1 MRVVAYLFIAAALVV
16 VTVTQSWQQPLIYLL
31 AAAGVVLVVVG
42 QDMLPTAV
50 LGPRRLTIEALTMIV
65 FVSILVVLTGG
76 YASPFFVGYL
86 LVVGS
91 ASLWGSTRT
100 PLVLAVAASVGY
112 VLAVLLTPLIYGS
125 ALPADA
131 LASVAF
137 ILVAIGLV
145 AYVAAVISREQ
156 RRSSEAA
163 LSLSR
168 FDALT
173 GLYSRSTFERAL
185 EQEVLGPGE
194 RAAPSRCCCLT
205 LTRSNRST
213 TATATTRATDCWP
226 RSATSCAAA
235 VRATDVAARLGGDEF
250 VVILPET
257 DIAGAQ
263 LVAEKLRHDIGRLTL
278 PTNGMMVSSSV
289 SIGVVGF
296 PDDGRGAAELLRRA
310 DQAMYQAKRQGKD
323 QTFAYPRPAEE
334 ASRRRA
340 GVVVEGARRGRR
352 RRASPSPPAHGELW
366 FVQPAQNCRRPT
378 QRSM

>member
-16 VTVTQSWQQPLIYLL
+16 VTVTQNWQQQPLIYLL

-42 QDMLPTAV
+42 QDMLPTAL

-76 YASPFFVGYL
+76 YTSPFFVGYL

-91 ASLWGSTRT
+91 ASLWGGTRT

-112 VLAVLLTPLIYGS
+112 VSAVVLTPLIYGS

-185 EQEVLGPGE
+185 EQEVL
-194 RAAPSRCCCLT
+194 RAGRT
-205 LTRSNRST
+205 G
-213 TATATTRATDCWP
+213 RAFSLLLLDLDALKP
-226 RSATSCAAA
+226 VNDRYGHDAGDRLLAAIGDVMRGG

-296 PDDGRGAAELLRRA
+296 PEDGRGAPELLRRA

-323 QTFAYPRPAEE
+323 QTFAYPRPEVAPTESP
-334 ASRRRA
+334 ARGTP
-340 GVVVEGARRGRR
+340 GVVIEGAAPWESG
-352 RRASPSPPAHGELW
+352 A
-366 FVQPAQNCRRPT
+366 
-378 QRSM
+378 

>member
-1 MRVVAYLFIAAALVV
+1 VARPSRLLYERVVRVVAYLFIAAALVV

-42 QDMLPTAV
+42 QDMLPTVA
-50 LGPRRLTIEALTMIV
+50 LGTRRLLIEALTMIV

-91 ASLWGSTRT
+91 ASLWGGTRT
-100 PLVLAVAASVGY
+100 PLLLAVAASVGY
-112 VLAVLLTPLIYGS
+112 LLAVLITPLVYGS

-185 EQEVLGPGE
+185 DQEVL
-194 RAAPSRCCCLT
+194 RAG
-205 LTRSNRST
+205 RSGRGFSLLLLDLDALKPVNDRYGH
-213 TATATTRATDCWP
+213 
-226 RSATSCAAA
+226 AAGDRLLA
-235 VRATDVAARLGGDEF
+235 AIGDVMRGGVRATDLAARLGGDEF

-257 DIAGAQ
+257 DIAGAL
-263 LVAEKLRHDIGRLTL
+263 LVAEKLRHDIARLTL

-296 PDDGRGAAELLRRA
+296 PDDGRGAVELLRRA

-323 QTFAYPRPAEE
+323 QTFAYPRPEVAP
-334 ASRRRA
+334 A
-340 GVVVEGARRGRR
+340 GAPEVAVAGSPEVVIEGAAPWETG
-352 RRASPSPPAHGELW
+352 
-366 FVQPAQNCRRPT
+366 T
-378 QRSM
+378 

>member
-1 MRVVAYLFIAAALVV
+1 
-16 VTVTQSWQQPLIYLL
+16 
-31 AAAGVVLVVVG
+31 
-42 QDMLPTAV
+42 
-50 LGPRRLTIEALTMIV
+50 
-65 FVSILVVLTGG
+65 
-76 YASPFFVGYL
+76 
-86 LVVGS
+86 
-91 ASLWGSTRT
+91 
-100 PLVLAVAASVGY
+100 VLA
-112 VLAVLLTPLIYGS
+112 TPLIYGS

-173 GLYSRSTFERAL
+173 GLYSRSTFESAL
-185 EQEVLGPGE
+185 EQEVL
-194 RAAPSRCCCLT
+194 RAGRTGRGFSLLLLDLDALKPVNDRYGH
-205 LTRSNRST
+205 
-213 TATATTRATDCWP
+213 
-226 RSATSCAAA
+226 AAGDRLLA
-235 VRATDVAARLGGDEF
+235 AIGDVMSGGVRATDLAARLGGDEF

-257 DIAGAQ
+257 DIAGAL
-263 LVAEKLRHDIGRLTL
+263 LVAEKLRHDIARLTL

-323 QTFAYPRPAEE
+323 QTFAYPRPEMAPASSPEGASTE
-334 ASRRRA
+334 ASA
-340 GVVVEGARRGRR
+340 GVPKAAAGAPDVVIEGVAPWETG
-352 RRASPSPPAHGELW
+352 A
-366 FVQPAQNCRRPT
+366 
-378 QRSM
+378 

>member
-1 MRVVAYLFIAAALVV
+1 VVAYLFIAAALVV

-42 QDMLPTAV
+42 QDMLPAAV
-50 LGPRRLTIEALTMIV
+50 LGPRRLTVEALTMIV

-76 YASPFFVGYL
+76 YTSPFFVGYL

-100 PLVLAVAASVGY
+100 PLLLAVAASIGY
-112 VLAVLLTPLIYGS
+112 VLAVLSRPLFYGD

-131 LASVAF
+131 VAAVVF

-168 FDALT
+168 YDKLT
-173 GLYSRSTFERAL
+173 GLYSRLTFENAL
-185 EQEVLGPGE
+185 EQEVL
-194 RAAPSRCCCLT
+194 RAARTGRRFSLLLLDLDALKPVNDRYGHDAGDRL
-205 LTRSNRST
+205 LRAIGEVMRSG
-213 TATATTRATDCWP
+213 
-226 RSATSCAAA
+226 
-235 VRATDVAARLGGDEF
+235 VRATDLAARLGGDEF

-257 DIAGAQ
+257 EVGGAL
-263 LVAEKLRHDIGRLTL
+263 LVAEKLRRDIARMNL
-278 PTNGMMVSSSV
+278 PTNGIMVSSSV

-296 PDDGRGAAELLRRA
+296 PEDGRGAAELLRRA

-323 QTFAYPRPAEE
+323 QTFAYRRPADDARTAEDARPTDE
-334 ASRRRA
+334 VAPPPPA
-340 GVVVEGARRGRR
+340 PGVVVAGAAPWESGR
-352 RRASPSPPAHGELW
+352 
-366 FVQPAQNCRRPT
+366 
-378 QRSM
+378 

>member
-1 MRVVAYLFIAAALVV
+1 LAL
-16 VTVTQSWQQPLIYLL
+16 
-31 AAAGVVLVVVG
+31 
-42 QDMLPTAV
+42 
-50 LGPRRLTIEALTMIV
+50 EALIMIV

-100 PLVLAVAASVGY
+100 PLFLAVAASLGY
-112 VLAVLLTPLIYGS
+112 VAAVVATPLIYGS
-125 ALPADA
+125 ALPAEA
-131 LASVAF
+131 VAVVAF

-163 LSLSR
+163 LALSR
-168 FDALT
+168 YDALT

-185 EQEVLGPGE
+185 EQEVL
-194 RAAPSRCCCLT
+194 RAGRTGRGFSLLLLDLDALKPVNDRYGHAAGDRL
-205 LTRSNRST
+205 L
-213 TATATTRATDCWP
+213 
-226 RSATSCAAA
+226 SAIGDVMRGG
-235 VRATDVAARLGGDEF
+235 VRATDLAARLGGDEF

-257 DIAGAQ
+257 ELGGAL
-263 LVAEKLRHDIGRLTL
+263 LVAEKLRADIARLTL

-296 PDDGRGAAELLRRA
+296 PEDARGAAELLRRA

-323 QTFAYPRPAEE
+323 QTFAFRAPAQETA
-334 ASRRRA
+334 ASVEPAPPSPIAPAAAPPAPVVPGRSA
-340 GVVVEGARRGRR
+340 SPEVVVRGAAPWETG
-352 RRASPSPPAHGELW
+352 G
-366 FVQPAQNCRRPT
+366 
-378 QRSM
+378 

>member
-1 MRVVAYLFIAAALVV
+1 LLYERVVRVVAYLFIAAALVV

-50 LGPRRLTIEALTMIV
+50 LRPRRLTVEALTMIV

-100 PLVLAVAASVGY
+100 PLLLAVVASIGY
-112 VLAVLLTPLIYGS
+112 VLAVLARPLVYGD

-131 LASVAF
+131 VAAVAF

-168 FDALT
+168 YDRLT
-173 GLYSRSTFERAL
+173 GLYSRLTFESAL
-185 EQEVLGPGE
+185 EQEVL
-194 RAAPSRCCCLT
+194 RAARTGRGFSLLLLDLDALKPVNDRYGHDAGDRL
-205 LTRSNRST
+205 L
-213 TATATTRATDCWP
+213 RAIGEVMRDG
-226 RSATSCAAA
+226 
-235 VRATDVAARLGGDEF
+235 VRATDLAARLGGDEF

-257 DIAGAQ
+257 DIGGAL
-263 LVAEKLRHDIGRLTL
+263 LVAEKLRRDIGR
-278 PTNGMMVSSSV
+278 MKVSSSV

-296 PDDGRGAAELLRRA
+296 PEEGRGAAELLRRA

-323 QTFAYPRPAEE
+323 QTFAYRRPADEVQ
-334 ASRRRA
+334 SQ
-340 GVVVEGARRGRR
+340 
-352 RRASPSPPAHGELW
+352 PPAPDVLVVGAAPWEAG
-366 FVQPAQNCRRPT
+366 P
-378 QRSM
+378 

>member
-1 MRVVAYLFIAAALVV
+1 VARPSRLLYERVVRVVAYLFIAAALVV

-42 QDMLPTAV
+42 QDMLPSAA
-50 LGPRRLTIEALTMIV
+50 LGQRRLTLEALTMIV

-76 YASPFFVGYL
+76 YTSPFFVGYL

-91 ASLWGSTRT
+91 ASLWGGRRT
-100 PLVLAVAASVGY
+100 PLMLAVVASVGY
-112 VLAVLLTPLIYGS
+112 LLAVLATPLIYGS

-145 AYVAAVISREQ
+145 AYVAAVISLEQ

-185 EQEVLGPGE
+185 EQEVL
-194 RAAPSRCCCLT
+194 RAGRTGRGFSLLLLDLDALKPVNDRYGH
-205 LTRSNRST
+205 
-213 TATATTRATDCWP
+213 
-226 RSATSCAAA
+226 AAGDRLLA
-235 VRATDVAARLGGDEF
+235 AIGDVMRGGVRATDLAARLGGDEF

-257 DIAGAQ
+257 EIAGAL
-263 LVAEKLRHDIGRLTL
+263 LVAEKLRHDIARLTL

-296 PDDGRGAAELLRRA
+296 PDDGRGPAELLRRA

-323 QTFAYPRPAEE
+323 QTFAYPRPAV
-334 ASRRRA
+334 AVA
-340 GVVVEGARRGRR
+340 GSPETDVAGSPEGA
-352 RRASPSPPAHGELW
+352 PAGAAEVVIEGSAPW
-366 FVQPAQNCRRPT
+366 ET
-378 QRSM
+378 GI

>member
-1 MRVVAYLFIAAALVV
+1 VARPSRLLYERVVRVVAYLFIAAALVV
-16 VTVTQSWQQPLIYLL
+16 VTVTQSWQQPLVYLL

-42 QDMLPTAV
+42 QDMLPAAA
-50 LGPRRLTIEALTMIV
+50 LGTRRLTVEALTMIV

-91 ASLWGSTRT
+91 ASLWGGTRT

-112 VLAVLLTPLIYGS
+112 LLAVLTPPINGS
-125 ALPADA
+125 PLPAEA

-168 FDALT
+168 FDTLT

-185 EQEVLGPGE
+185 EQEVL
-194 RAAPSRCCCLT
+194 RAGRTGRGFSLLLLDLDALKPVNDRYGHDAGDRL
-205 LTRSNRST
+205 L
-213 TATATTRATDCWP
+213 
-226 RSATSCAAA
+226 AAIGDVMRGG
-235 VRATDVAARLGGDEF
+235 VRATDLAARLGGDEF

-257 DIAGAQ
+257 DIAGAM
-263 LVAEKLRHDIGRLTL
+263 LVAEKLRHDVGRLTL

-323 QTFAYPRPAEE
+323 QTFAYPRAGETEAGSAEPLVEGSPEATVAGSSDVVIEGSAPWE
-334 ASRRRA
+334 AS
-340 GVVVEGARRGRR
+340 
-352 RRASPSPPAHGELW
+352 
-366 FVQPAQNCRRPT
+366 T
-378 QRSM
+378 